1 MLTTKALDR
10 MIRVNWAEPSN
21 SDTRIDMAS
30 TVATVH
36 SDFTR
41 RQIQWA
47 RIRDALEGSDEI
59 KENGEAYLPKPDGM
73 TQTAYDAYK
82 RRAHFFPV
90 AERTLRGLSGI
101 VFRLPT
107 QFKLP
112 PRLEPLREAATTDG
126 HSLEVLAEQIVNEV
140 LSIGRYGLLLDYPT
154 GNTSP
159 TSIPYIAT
167 YTAENITDW
176 KVQLIDGRRELTR
189 VVLKDDFDADD
200 EDVNDA
206 AEQRLELLI
215 NEDLNYEVRRWVA
228 SSAKKM
234 DKADVTTWVL
244 KDATVP
250 TINGKPLK
258 RIPFQ
263 FINPYDL
270 RPEVE
275 KPPFLDLVDVNIAL
289 YRNSADYEHALF
301 LTSQPTPW
309 VSGSINEENKPTAI
323 GSGAFWIL
331 PEGSTVGMLEFQG
344 AGVQAMERAMATKK
358 DEMAA
363 LGARM
368 IHEGQNRN
376 ESSDTARMRG
386 KSELALL
393 TNVVNM
399 VEAGLTR
406 ILRMAA
412 EWTGSPVDAVD
423 VHLNRDWIETR
434 MDPNE
439 LNALV
444 KAWQSGAMS
453 HQTLYENLQRGEV
466 ARIDRSFEEEKE
478 LIEEEGGDMSMG
490 VMQGMVAGALQ
501 QPGQRSGALPE
512 DEEDEDEGEARGGI
526 QDDE

>member
-1 MLTTKALDR
+1 
-10 MIRVNWAEPSN
+10 
-21 SDTRIDMAS
+21 MAS
-30 TVATVH
+30 NIAAVH

-41 RQIQWA
+41 RTIQWA

-73 TQTAYDAYK
+73 TATTYEAYK

-90 AERTLRGLSGI
+90 AERTLRGMSGI
-101 VFRLPT
+101 VFRIPAQYKLPT
-107 QFKLP
+107 
-112 PRLEPLREAATTDG
+112 RLEPLREAATTDG

-140 LSIGRYGLLLDYPT
+140 LSIGRYGLLLDYPA
-154 GNTSP
+154 GNTSA

-176 KVQLIDGRRELTR
+176 KVQFIDGRRELTR
-189 VVLKDDFDADD
+189 VVLRDDFDADD

-206 AEQRLELLI
+206 AEQRLELVI
-215 NEDLNYEVRRWVA
+215 NSDMNYEVRRWLAYGAVKQGA
-228 SSAKKM
+228 SDAEN
-234 DKADVTTWVL
+234 WVL
-244 KDATVP
+244 KSATVP
-250 TINGKPLK
+250 TVNGKPLK

-275 KPPFLDLVDVNIAL
+275 KPPFLDLVDVNIGL
-289 YRNSADYEHALF
+289 YRNSADYEHSLF

-309 VSGSINEENKPTAI
+309 VAGAINEENKPTAI

-331 PEGSTVGMLEFQG
+331 PEGATCGMLEFG
-344 AGVQAMERAMATKK
+344 GPGIQAMERAMDTKK
-358 DEMAA
+358 DELAS

-368 IHEGQNRN
+368 IHEGRNRN
-376 ESSDTARMRG
+376 EASDTARMRG

-399 VEAGLTR
+399 VEAGLYR

-412 EWTGSPVDAVD
+412 EWTGSNVEEVD
-423 VHLNRDWIETR
+423 VHINRDWVETR
-434 MDPNE
+434 MDSNE

-444 KAWQSGAMS
+444 KAWQAGAIS
-453 HQTLYENLQRGEV
+453 HQTLYEDLQRGEI
-466 ARIDRSFEEEKE
+466 APIDRSFEDEKD
-478 LIEEEGGDMSMG
+478 LIEEEGGDLGLGINQAMLL
-490 VMQGMVAGALQ
+490 AAQ
-501 QPGQRSGALPE
+501 QPPQPGGGRQPPGQGGANPPPARDGLA
-512 DEEDEDEGEARGGI
+512 DEE
-526 QDDE
+526 

>member
-1 MLTTKALDR
+1 
-10 MIRVNWAEPSN
+10 
-21 SDTRIDMAS
+21 MAR
-30 TVATVH
+30 TVASVH

-59 KENGEAYLPKPDGM
+59 KENGEAYLPRPDGM
-73 TQTAYDAYK
+73 TQAAYDAYK

-107 QFKLP
+107 QFELP
-112 PRLEPLREAATTDG
+112 ERLEPLREAATTDG
-126 HSLEVLAEQIVNEV
+126 HSLEVLSEQIVNEV
-140 LSIGRYGLLLDYPT
+140 LSIGRYGLLLDYPE

-167 YTAENITDW
+167 YTAENICDW
-176 KVQLIDGRRELTR
+176 QVQLIDGKRELTR
-189 VVLKDDFDADD
+189 VVLKDDYDADD
-200 EDVNDA
+200 EDVNDS
-206 AEQRLELLI
+206 AEQRLELII

-228 SSAKKM
+228 AGAAKDKEAATWIMKSS
-234 DKADVTTWVL
+234 
-244 KDATVP
+244 TVP
-250 TINGKPLK
+250 TVNGKPLK

-289 YRNSADYEHALF
+289 YRNSADYEHSLF

-309 VSGSINEENKPTAI
+309 VAGAINEENEPKAI

-331 PEGSTVGMLEFQG
+331 PEGSQVGMLEFQG
-344 AGVQAMERAMATKK
+344 AGLQALVTAMETKK
-358 DEMAA
+358 EEMAS

-368 IHEGQNRN
+368 IHEGKNRN
-376 ESSDTARMRG
+376 EASDTARMRG

-399 VEAGLTR
+399 VEAGLYR

-412 EWTGSPVDAVD
+412 EWVGASVDDVD
-423 VHLNRDWIETR
+423 VHLNRDWVETR

-453 HQTLYENLQRGEV
+453 HQTLYENMQRGEI
-466 ARIDRSFEEEKE
+466 APIDRSFEEEKD
-478 LIEEEGGDMSMG
+478 LIEEEGGDMTMG
-490 VMQGMVAGALQ
+490 VMQGMLAAAQ
-501 QPGQRSGALPE
+501 QPPGQAGKPKAPGQGGADDEDARDGLT
-512 DEEDEDEGEARGGI
+512 DEE
-526 QDDE
+526 